1 MSGTAA
7 NIQQRGTALHFKTYV
22 ALAFIITL
30 APLGNVLLSKGMKGI
45 AAATTWQPNELLS
58 ILGQILSSPY
68 IWLGI
73 GAQLAFFVVYMVVL
87 SWADYSY
94 VQPACAFS
102 YAVVALLGY
111 LLLGE
116 LVNPLRAAGIAVI
129 SAGVIVVG
137 RTAPRTTDPI
147 QAIERALEQG

>member
-1 MSGTAA
+1 MGETRDLLGS
-7 NIQQRGTALHFKTYV
+7 
-22 ALAFIITL
+22 L
-30 APLGNVLLSKGMKGI
+30 APLGNVLLGKGMKGI
-45 AAATTWQPNELLS
+45 ASATTWQPAELFS

-73 GAQLAFFVVYMVVL
+73 AAQLAFFVAYMVVL

-111 LLLGE
+111 WMLGE
-116 LVNPLRAAGIAVI
+116 TVNLMRAAGIAVI
-129 SAGVIVVG
+129 CSGVIIVG

-147 QAIERALEQG
+147 QAIEHSLEHG